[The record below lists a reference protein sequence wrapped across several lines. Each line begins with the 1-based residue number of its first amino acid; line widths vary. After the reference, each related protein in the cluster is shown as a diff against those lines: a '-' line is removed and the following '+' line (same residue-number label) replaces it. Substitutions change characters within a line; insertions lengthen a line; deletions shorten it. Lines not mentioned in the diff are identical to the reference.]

1 MAQKNFRW
9 AGSVDW
15 NSFQQQQPSGPA
27 YSDYESQQQPQQTKP
42 VAPPPAIGRAQ
53 QQIAQ
58 IDQALSQLDQER
70 RTNNFG
76 AKPRLGVSGSADYQF
91 RALQARKQT
100 LLGEIAGAEEDMR
113 DIERSRQQIQQ
124 AGGYGEGGF
133 GAAFQRGLGNAQA
146 TVGALGAMV
155 GDAEDSDIQNIVR
168 GNQRSQ
174 TAGAR
179 SQEEQKAYEDFQNA
193 DGFFASARE
202 IFSNPRLLANVAI
215 ESLPSSALSLVGG
228 VVGGAA
234 GAAAG
239 TVAGGPAG
247 TLIGGRVGGGLGS
260 GLGSFVTEYGNAMLE
275 TFQNNGVDLDDP
287 EALKAAINDPE
298 LMAEAKERGV
308 KRGIAVG
315 VFDGLSAGLAGKL
328 GGGRIAEKIIG
339 EAGEASVRRKVA
351 GTLAGGAAETVTQGV
366 MGGAGEAAGQLATEG
381 RITSPADIVAE
392 FAGEIPGGAVEAT
405 IGTGA
410 EVIKGGDTNQRGTD
424 NIATDELGNAIDT
437 IYAGRDQGETRQLEA
452 PDTILDRTVGT
463 MKVRGFNMTPSQILE
478 TAKNNE
484 SDPRVANILSQPVSD
499 QTKAEQVARIYN
511 TQEAQR
517 VEAGVVERVT
527 PYLDGKT
534 SVSQTRTKVMD
545 ELARVGEEVVAES
558 PVLSAMRDAVATAE
572 NGKPAQGG
580 KQTLTSLRAAVSG
593 FRPTAPQGQTI
604 VARPQRGGEG
614 SVLMTQDQ
622 LPNEMQREREADQA
636 FRLADARQRRYD
648 QATATGEQREDLR
661 PGAAEPQ
668 QQIFLNPA
676 VYGEDMAGVEATI
689 VAAETPGMIRIQYP
703 SRSEVGQ
710 DGSPVIISE
719 EVSPASLFD
728 RVVRATPRM
737 TQDFASDQRRPK
749 RGVGTEMAGPRNSID
764 RTSSKAVTTQQEPGA
779 VEPVQPEP
787 NFQYTGT
794 DTVEPVAE
802 QQQELPAPDRGLP
815 APERRNLPAP
825 EANEQADTPQLPAPE
840 DNADQ
845 GDVQFSRRSAENAQ
859 PEVAETEQ
867 EEQTQEE
874 VTSEL
879 DAAIAVVNDAL
890 NRLKERGQLGRIAAV
905 RIRSLM
911 KTGSITAA
919 QVKAAFKA
927 ADIASQIVKSNAKI
941 DIQFVPNLIDPA
953 NGENVQGFFETY
965 QKRDNMP
972 LGGDGFYG
980 VIKLSLSPEWANL
993 MSETAAHEAFHPLQ
1007 KLLKVAD
1014 PKTYAALNRSFKAN
1028 GTIDDIHPSL
1038 IRMFRRTIH
1047 PTVTV
1052 DGRKQT
1058 FWDVMKRDGLF
1069 WEGDEVGGNLRK
1081 WNGFDNTENS
1091 ISELQAYV
1099 FGYYNDAV
1107 RSGAEI
1113 KSVANQ
1119 FVKAYEL
1126 FRQFTDSF
1134 GNWLRGN
1141 GFTDTTKIFRQ
1152 AASGELSERLAG
1164 TDIRTDV
1171 QQGESV
1177 EFSKRTKPAPKKTVT
1192 AYKLFRVDERKPGQ
1206 LFPLF
1211 VNANDPV
1218 EIGQWLDADI
1228 GPMQGDKV
1236 KSKLGPLAFRPGW
1249 HSGDLPIA
1257 THIGAKSSASV
1268 KKPDIRPDNHVWAE
1282 VEMAADRDWQTE
1294 ANKRGMKADGSIVA
1308 VKAHI
1313 TDQIPE
1319 DGFYRYKTN
1328 PNMTGNWLIGGSM
1341 KVNRILSD
1349 AEVQEI
1355 NRRAGVED
1363 LPRATPFDA
1372 AKYGLDRQFSRRKNN
1387 ETGEFKQ
1394 RIQPAK
1400 LSSDFYF
1407 AQPDVKQGENNVTTA
1422 AEKIQARTL
1431 SILGRPITAEGQQD
1445 ELLAKTIAH
1454 EVKAELARSG
1464 KRNASGWY
1472 TDEMR
1477 KATQVAALIH
1487 PEIATDVAA
1496 KLHFTAALAITSQ
1509 NQSVDNNSVY
1519 AERWYSHYKKTGKF
1533 PENEGWGKAA
1543 SSIMSNAKLFNA
1555 IVERYGADTVY
1566 KFFATKF
1573 TVREMKAAGFDNVSG
1588 AADEVV
1594 YGSAILGPK
1603 IGAGFYSN
1611 LDGRYDPITIDMWFM
1626 RTWGRITGDL
1636 IGVDPEL
1643 IAGQEERLA
1652 NALRQ
1657 AGRPTNATG
1666 EALLEIARAES
1677 RAFEKDYK
1685 DNRADYDSKKK
1696 KKPEV
1701 ALAAQ
1706 RLLGSYEDTKDAP
1719 KADWQ
1724 RTWIRNVVAQAQQ
1737 ILQKDGINITNAD
1750 LQAIIWYPEKR
1761 LWSKK
1766 FGVREK
1772 GKGADGADSAGETS
1786 YYDEFVRIAKSRG
1799 ITDAQIQS
1807 AIQPARGRGQG
1818 SGSVLGQAAVNQ
1830 QAGGQS
1836 GTPNAFSAG
1845 EARRFIQDAVITR
1858 LNTEFPIFDGDGGRL
1873 ARQESGHIVRKAGGN
1888 LARSVE
1894 GRVPV
1899 AATYSHS
1906 QKVKNALDV
1915 VGIDAPKFYELTKG
1929 PAAAKLYHRLISE
1942 AQGANKAGAAVYVY
1956 EQPEYGDMR
1965 LFLTEDGLS
1974 GFALKGDDI
1983 VSVFKHPNSQ
1993 DRGVAVSLARLA
2005 VWAGGR
2011 RLDAFD
2017 TILPRLYSTAGF
2029 RVSTR
2034 MKWNDEYAPANWD
2047 KKEFAAFNNGEPDV
2061 VFMHYDPTRADFY
2074 TPGEGEYVDD
2084 YDAAVEKQKAD
2095 ANGGADEF
2103 TPAFTTDIADTIGD
2117 RQYSRRT
2124 LPLERPPVDED
2135 GTIVLDHFSVE
2146 PDITENDPSQWGRAR
2161 TFLPREERQRMGK
2174 APKRTYF
2181 GISTGEEGGYRKE
2194 FGPERTHYRA
2204 KIGAN
2209 RLYDMAN
2216 DPDDL
2221 KAKGR
2226 ELRVDNG
2233 PMPFVYNEVRYD
2245 GVSLYEKLI
2254 EDAGYDGY
2262 WIKDPSIGLVA
2273 AVFKSLRLKKNSRQ
2287 FSRRRQRQ
2295 IGNGTPLRPAPQ
2307 FTNDNLNFGGD
2318 EPDRIDNV
2326 IYNLQDKL
2334 IDLKRIQ
2341 DSIREQGGRIGDDA
2355 DVYKTEELF
2364 YGRAGKRSK
2373 DFLQRELEP
2382 LIAEMKAKGVS
2393 LEMMDKFLTYRH
2405 AKEYNAQIRKVN
2417 PNFQGPGSGISDSD
2431 VDAYMSTLPKARKL
2445 QLEKLA
2451 ARVDKMVQG
2460 TQDMMVEY
2468 GLETQ
2473 ATIDQWNKTY
2483 KFYVPFQREGFEED
2497 IAGSGSQGNSV
2508 RGSTTRR
2515 AMGSDK
2521 EIVNV
2526 LANIALQRDKIIT
2539 RGERNRIGNATAA
2552 LALQNPND
2560 SFWFVID
2567 PKSGNLED
2575 ARQKLIDFGI
2585 SPVDADNIVGS
2596 PMERIIDSRGV
2607 VQMRTNP
2614 RITMAPNAL
2623 VTRIN
2628 GEDRVVL
2635 FNARNPRSARLVQA
2649 MKNMDAARF
2658 NGLVGLIGKGTRY
2671 LAAIN
2676 TQYNPVFGIFNL
2688 MRDIQGAAINLSGTA
2703 LAGDRGRILKDAI
2716 PAAWGMYKDLR
2727 EERKGGQALTNW
2739 SQLAEEF
2746 EREGGKT
2753 GWRESF
2759 ANSAEKAKSLEEMY
2773 TGGGNVRQTV
2783 NKLGGE
2789 FIAGWLSDYNEAI
2802 ENGVRLAAY
2811 KAGLDRG
2818 LSKAQAASLAKNI
2831 TVNFNRK
2838 GAMGN
2843 SASVLYAF
2851 FNASVQG
2858 SARIGQ
2864 TLFNRTGPG
2873 KYVLS
2878 SAGKKIVYGGLML
2891 GVVQA
2896 LALAA
2901 TGMDDDIPDWVKDK
2915 SLVIPTGDGKFVAIP
2930 MPLGYHVIPSFS
2942 RRMVEMLTLDNPPS
2956 VPEAVTQLMGLFAN
2970 AFNPIGAGGT
2980 VASTLSP
2987 TLLDPLIDL
2996 ASNRDFAG
3004 RQIYQEDFNSQDPTP
3019 GFTRNRA
3026 GTSVVGDVLSRAI
3039 DTFFGGD
3046 GYQPGAVSPTGDE
3059 IDYLIGTLTG
3069 GVGREALKVTSTVKS
3084 AVTGEDLPLYKVP
3097 LVGRLLGNTN
3107 EAASISQRFYDG
3119 MKEMNGH
3126 KRSLDGLEEDG
3137 GDIDAYLRKN
3147 PEAEFAETAQEY
3159 ENEVRKLR
3167 KEIKS
3172 MREEGVP
3179 QDEIKLYEQEVQ
3191 MLMTDFN
3198 QQLADYRRGPVSS
3211 INSIEQ

>member
-1 MAQKNFRW
+1 MSSQYDSSLWNELMGP
-9 AGSVDW
+9 AGSAGGQKQKAANQNPTAARIQSEIDRIDMDIQTLDTNPSAYGRRPEIGKIPSAVR
-15 NSFQQQQPSGPA
+15 FERGVLQQ
-27 YSDYESQQQPQQTKP
+27 K
-42 VAPPPAIGRAQ
+42 R
-53 QQIAQ
+53 
-58 IDQALSQLDQER
+58 SQLEQQLRGVTTERNTGFLSDVGSAVSSGVANIDKGLGYVTGNQEQQDKAR
-70 RTNNFG
+70 LRQDIATAQMTERG
-76 AKPRLGVSGSADYQF
+76 KTVREKGVLGDDMSLGDRAYAAALGVAESTPELVGGAVAAAGLGALAPEAAAAAVGARVLAIAAKSPRIAKLFGIAAGTTGRQAAVQAGRQAINTALGTAIEGVQAGTSAGS
-91 RALQARKQT
+91 
-100 LLGEIAGAEEDMR
+100 DMQ
-113 DIERSRQQIQQ
+113 EQVRQQIQNNPEAFRNSEVGKELLAKFNGNFEAAANAAASDVGLSSAWSTGLATSLLAIPGSAFEARLLRGASTKGLIKEGLVGAAAEAIQ
-124 AGGYGEGGF
+124 EAPQSGAEKLISNLGMQSVGSDVGTFEGVAKAAGEG
-133 GAAFQRGLGNAQA
+133 
-146 TVGALGAMV
+146 
-155 GDAEDSDIQNIVR
+155 
-168 GNQRSQ
+168 
-174 TAGAR
+174 
-179 SQEEQKAYEDFQNA
+179 
-193 DGFFASARE
+193 
-202 IFSNPRLLANVAI
+202 AI
-215 ESLPSSALSLVGG
+215 VGG
-228 VVGGAA
+228 LMGGGLGAA
-234 GAAAG
+234 GA
-239 TVAGGPAG
+239 
-247 TLIGGRVGGGLGS
+247 
-260 GLGSFVTEYGNAMLE
+260 
-275 TFQNNGVDLDDP
+275 
-287 EALKAAINDPE
+287 
-298 LMAEAKERGV
+298 
-308 KRGIAVG
+308 
-315 VFDGLSAGLAGKL
+315 
-328 GGGRIAEKIIG
+328 
-339 EAGEASVRRKVA
+339 
-351 GTLAGGAAETVTQGV
+351 GAARLADGPETDT
-366 MGGAGEAAGQLATEG
+366 
-381 RITSPADIVAE
+381 PAR
-392 FAGEIPGGAVEAT
+392 
-405 IGTGA
+405 
-410 EVIKGGDTNQRGTD
+410 N
-424 NIATDELGNAIDT
+424 NIATEQLGSAIDT
-437 IYAGRDQGETRQLEA
+437 IYAGRNQPQETALLESPTA
-452 PDTILDRTVGT
+452 EMDRNVGT
-463 MKVRGFNMTPSQILE
+463 IRVRGLNLTPTQIME
-478 TAKNNE
+478 SARQNE
-484 SDPRVANILSQPVSD
+484 SDPRIANILSQPVD
-499 QTKAEQVARIYN
+499 ATTKVQELARIYN
-511 TQEAQR
+511 GEEARR

-527 PYLDGKT
+527 PYLDGRTGT
-534 SVSQTRTKVMD
+534 SGVRAKVVEELTKIGD
-545 ELARVGEEVVAES
+545 EVVAES
-558 PVLSAMRDAVATAE
+558 PVLSAIRDAVATGE
-572 NGKPAQGG
+572 NGKPSQGG
-580 KQTLTSLRAAVSG
+580 KQTLTSLRSIVSNY
-593 FRPTAPQGQTI
+593 RPTAPQGQTI
-604 VARPQRGGEG
+604 IARPQRGGDG

-622 LPNEMQREREADQA
+622 LPNEIQREREADQA
-636 FRLADARQRRYD
+636 FRLADARQRRYE
-648 QATATGEQREDLR
+648 QGTATGEQREDLR

-749 RGVGTEMAGPRNSID
+749 SGVGTEMAGPRNSID
-764 RTSSKAVTTQQEPGA
+764 RTSSKSVTTQQQPGA

-794 DTVEPVAE
+794 EPVQPVAE
-802 QQQELPAPDRGLP
+802 QQQELPAPQQRQLP
-815 APERRNLPAP
+815 AQEETTSEPAAIADNRTEREDAPAKDRV
-825 EANEQADTPQLPAPE
+825 DTPQLPAPE
-840 DNADQ
+840 QDNEQ
-845 GDVQFSRRSAENAQ
+845 GGERQFSRREDTRTDSTRPSSQRNRVDNIRAGAPEGEREVVLRGSDQA
-859 PEVAETEQ
+859 EVAETEQ
-867 EEQTQEE
+867 EERTQEE

-879 DAAIAVVNDAL
+879 DAAISIVNDAL

-1038 IRMFRRTIH
+1038 IRMFKRTIH

-1052 DGRKQT
+1052 NGRKQT

-1113 KSVANQ
+1113 KSIANQ

-1152 AASGELSERLAG
+1152 AASGELAGRLAG
-1164 TDIRTDV
+1164 TDIRTEAD
-1171 QQGESV
+1171 
-1177 EFSKRTKPAPKKTVT
+1177 
-1192 AYKLFRVDERKPGQ
+1192 Q
-1206 LFPLF
+1206 L
-1211 VNANDPV
+1211 
-1218 EIGQWLDADI
+1218 E
-1228 GPMQGDKV
+1228 
-1236 KSKLGPLAFRPGW
+1236 
-1249 HSGDLPIA
+1249 
-1257 THIGAKSSASV
+1257 
-1268 KKPDIRPDNHVWAE
+1268 
-1282 VEMAADRDWQTE
+1282 
-1294 ANKRGMKADGSIVA
+1294 
-1308 VKAHI
+1308 
-1313 TDQIPE
+1313 
-1319 DGFYRYKTN
+1319 
-1328 PNMTGNWLIGGSM
+1328 
-1341 KVNRILSD
+1341 
-1349 AEVQEI
+1349 
-1355 NRRAGVED
+1355 
-1363 LPRATPFDA
+1363 
-1372 AKYGLDRQFSRRKNN
+1372 FSRRKNN
-1387 ETGEFKQ
+1387 ETGEFKK

-1519 AERWYSHYKKTGKF
+1519 AERWYAHYKKTGKF

-1566 KFFATKF
+1566 RFFATKF
-1573 TVREMKAAGFDNVSG
+1573 TVREMKAAGFNNVSG

-1643 IAGQEERLA
+1643 IAGQEERLS

-1677 RAFEKDYK
+1677 KAFEKDYK

-1696 KKPEV
+1696 KKSEV

-1706 RLLGSYEDTKDAP
+1706 RLLASYEDTKDAP

-1807 AIQPARGRGQG
+1807 AIQPSRGGGQG
-1818 SGSVLGQAAVNQ
+1818 SGSVLGQTAVNQ

-1899 AATYSHS
+1899 AATYSHN

-1956 EQPEYGDMR
+1956 EQPEYSDMR
-1965 LFLTEDGLS
+1965 LFLTEDGMS

-1993 DRGVAVSLARLA
+1993 DRGVAVPLARLA

-2061 VFMHYDPTRADFY
+2061 VFMHYDPTRSDFY

-2095 ANGGADEF
+2095 ANGGVDEF
-2103 TPAFTTDIADTIGD
+2103 TPSFTADIADTIGD

-2181 GISTGEEGGYRKE
+2181 GIATGEEGGYRKE

-2216 DPDDL
+2216 DPEDL

-2273 AVFKSLRLKKNSRQ
+2273 AVFKSLRLKKNDRQ
-2287 FSRRRQRQ
+2287 FSRRPQR
-2295 IGNGTPLRPAPQ
+2295 N
-2307 FTNDNLNFGGD
+2307 
-2318 EPDRIDNV
+2318 
-2326 IYNLQDKL
+2326 
-2334 IDLKRIQ
+2334 
-2341 DSIREQGGRIGDDA
+2341 IGDDA
-2355 DVYKTEELF
+2355 PQIRRNAPKFKSGPAILGLDNFAEKYPKLTLWYERFVNRTRPIKQLIKNMDEFYNDQTNIDRAEQLMGSRAAYQTKDFHLEEWKPLLREIGMRGLTVQEVEEYLHNRHAEERNAVIRERNEDFPDGGSGIKDADARAYLKAIPADKLKRLQAVEAKVRQITDKTLQVMLDSGTESAQTVANLRNKYQHYVPLFREGIDGGHPLGTRGGSVEGSAVKAAIGSEKPVENILANILLQRERVIQRAEANRLGNTVLQAALQNQDQNLWIVIDPSKATLDEVKRQLAGIGMDPALAEDVYKAPLKNKYNKRTGMVQSTADTTFKRQPNVVATRVDGTDKFIVFNPDNKMAADIAAVLRNDDLPVLSGASGAFIEGIGRLTRIWSQLRTQYMPEFGPVNFTRDMWGVMLNLSNTPLDGKQLTVMGNSFKYAKKLTRVVLAADRGEVAPKGSEEVADLF
-2364 YGRAGKRSK
+2364 DRFEKAGGRTAIRESFFKTHDRDPTALEKELTTAVKQLAAGKTS
-2373 DFLQRELEP
+2373 
-2382 LIAEMKAKGVS
+2382 
-2393 LEMMDKFLTYRH
+2393 
-2405 AKEYNAQIRKVN
+2405 
-2417 PNFQGPGSGISDSD
+2417 
-2431 VDAYMSTLPKARKL
+2431 
-2445 QLEKLA
+2445 
-2451 ARVDKMVQG
+2451 
-2460 TQDMMVEY
+2460 
-2468 GLETQ
+2468 
-2473 ATIDQWNKTY
+2473 
-2483 KFYVPFQREGFEED
+2483 VPQ
-2497 IAGSGSQGNSV
+2497 V
-2508 RGSTTRR
+2508 
-2515 AMGSDK
+2515 
-2521 EIVNV
+2521 
-2526 LANIALQRDKIIT
+2526 
-2539 RGERNRIGNATAA
+2539 
-2552 LALQNPND
+2552 
-2560 SFWFVID
+2560 
-2567 PKSGNLED
+2567 
-2575 ARQKLIDFGI
+2575 
-2585 SPVDADNIVGS
+2585 
-2596 PMERIIDSRGV
+2596 IIDSV
-2607 VQMRTNP
+2607 TAWND
-2614 RITMAPNAL
+2614 ALENA
-2623 VTRIN
+2623 T
-2628 GEDRVVL
+2628 
-2635 FNARNPRSARLVQA
+2635 
-2649 MKNMDAARF
+2649 
-2658 NGLVGLIGKGTRY
+2658 
-2671 LAAIN
+2671 
-2676 TQYNPVFGIFNL
+2676 
-2688 MRDIQGAAINLSGTA
+2688 
-2703 LAGDRGRILKDAI
+2703 
-2716 PAAWGMYKDLR
+2716 
-2727 EERKGGQALTNW
+2727 
-2739 SQLAEEF
+2739 
-2746 EREGGKT
+2746 
-2753 GWRESF
+2753 
-2759 ANSAEKAKSLEEMY
+2759 
-2773 TGGGNVRQTV
+2773 
-2783 NKLGGE
+2783 
-2789 FIAGWLSDYNEAI
+2789 
-2802 ENGVRLAAY
+2802 RLAVF
-2811 KAGLDRG
+2811 KAGIDDG
-2818 LSKAQAASLAKNI
+2818 LTDAQAAEIAKNI
-2831 TVNFNRK
+2831 SVNFNQR
-2838 GAMGN
+2838 GQWTREINA
-2843 SASVLYAF
+2843 LYGFA
-2851 FNASVQG
+2851 NASIA
-2858 SARIGQ
+2858 STDRNMK
-2864 TLFNRTGPG
+2864 TMLG
-2873 KYVLS
+2873 KS
-2878 SAGKKIVYGGLML
+2878 GKKIFVGGVGL
-2891 GVVQA
+2891 GVIQGLV
-2896 LALAA
+2896 LAA
-2901 TGMDDDIPDWVKDK
+2901 AGYDEDDVPEWVKDHAFI
-2915 SLVIPTGDGKFVAIP
+2915 IPIAGTDKYIPIP
-2930 MPLGYHVIPSFS
+2930 MPYFYNVFPALG
-2942 RRMVEMLTLDNPPS
+2942 RRMVEVARGDLSFGDFLLGSGKVVINSINPIAYGAGLIEFVSPS
-2956 VPEAVTQLMGLFAN
+2956 VADAFVQYWQNKDGLGRTIYN
-2970 AFNPIGAGGT
+2970 KDFNDLAPTTGMSRARGDTTVMYSMYSKVAEVINSITGGDQFEPGK
-2980 VASTLSP
+2980 LSP
-2987 TLLDPLIDL
+2987 TPEEIKFFVDQAMPPMQFLYRSAATVEKGMRGEEIEANEIAFLRRFYGQTGGKTAEGNKFYENVKEINILKGRVKAMKEAGLDTSEIFANEPKAELIDEV
-2996 ASNRDFAG
+2996 S
-3004 RQIYQEDFNSQDPTP
+3004 
-3019 GFTRNRA
+3019 RNYRK
-3026 GTSVVGDVLSRAI
+3026 
-3039 DTFFGGD
+3039 
-3046 GYQPGAVSPTGDE
+3046 VSE
-3059 IDYLIGTLTG
+3059 
-3069 GVGREALKVTSTVKS
+3069 
-3084 AVTGEDLPLYKVP
+3084 
-3097 LVGRLLGNTN
+3097 
-3107 EAASISQRFYDG
+3107 
-3119 MKEMNGH
+3119 
-3126 KRSLDGLEEDG
+3126 
-3137 GDIDAYLRKN
+3137 
-3147 PEAEFAETAQEY
+3147 
-3159 ENEVRKLR
+3159 LR
-3167 KEIKS
+3167 KERRQLILEGKPAAEIS
-3172 MREEGVP
+3172 AVNEEITVAM
-3179 QDEIKLYEQEVQ
+3179 KK
-3191 MLMTDFN
+3191 FN
-3198 QQLADYRRGPVSS
+3198 DRVKQVEGGQV
-3211 INSIEQ
+3211 EEEEE